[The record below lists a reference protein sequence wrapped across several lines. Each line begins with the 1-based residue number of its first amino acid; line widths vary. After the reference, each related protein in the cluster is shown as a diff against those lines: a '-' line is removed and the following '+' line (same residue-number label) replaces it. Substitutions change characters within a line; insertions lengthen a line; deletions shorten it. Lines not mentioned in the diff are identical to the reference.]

1 MYAPLGS
8 SSIMNAQGEDT
19 KEDFHQLQ
27 LSILFESSNIKVCNM
42 STNNKGSDIC
52 LFKFDFTY
60 RLYEI
65 PALSFENSNHL
76 NFEPMRSRLF

>member
-1 MYAPLGS
+1 
-8 SSIMNAQGEDT
+8 
-19 KEDFHQLQ
+19 
-27 LSILFESSNIKVCNM
+27 M
-42 STNNKGSDIC
+42 STNNKASDIC